1 MIMVP
6 FTEGGAGTG
15 LGEGLGRGCRKEIHD
30 VFICRHAKF
39 VVSALSDVHGEDLY
53 EDDC

>member
-1 MIMVP
+1 MIVP
-6 FTEGGAGTG
+6 FAEGATGTE
-15 LGEGLGRGCRKEIHD
+15 LGEGLGRGCCKGMHD
-30 VFICRHAKF
+30 MFICRHAKS